1 MNARK
6 KSKLAAR
13 GWSVGDAKDFLA
25 LSNEESTLIEFR
37 LALGDQ
43 LKAQRTRKK
52 LSQVA
57 AAKLLAS
64 SQSRVAKMEA
74 GDESVSLDLLL
85 RALLRLGASPR
96 QIANV
101 LAEAA

>member
-1 MNARK
+1 MNAKRRT
-6 KSKLAAR
+6 KLKAR
-13 GWSVGDAKDFLA
+13 GWSVGDAQDFLG
-25 LSNEESTLIEFR
+25 LSDEESMLVEFR
-37 LALGDQ
+37 LALAGQ
-43 LKAQRTRKK
+43 LRSQRLRKN

-57 AAKLLAS
+57 AAKLLSS

-96 QIANV
+96 QIASSF
-101 LAEAA
+101 AAAA